1 MKPIKTETLLKLV
14 LVAIVISPILI
25 AVFVSLPILDG
36 LSASNDWIGFWGGY
50 IGAILGGIITLY
62 VLLETIRDNKE
73 QQRRN
78 ERISFYNRLLE
89 KTVKIDFFFFI
100 VLEMARRR
108 DFDGYMYAIMDYNS
122 LLLEIQM
129 MLEIEKE
136 KHEGIDKVSKAFYDF
151 VKVSDELVKSFEDK
165 HNVMQQSKVDE
176 LFNKLSINRLN
187 NEVKKF
193 IGENSAY

>member
-1 MKPIKTETLLKLV
+1 MYSSLDRVFALGFMFGKGEKKIEAYKNRDVVKLV

-89 KTVKIDFFFFI
+89 K
-100 VLEMARRR
+100 
-108 DFDGYMYAIMDYNS
+108 
-122 LLLEIQM
+122 
-129 MLEIEKE
+129 
-136 KHEGIDKVSKAFYDF
+136 
-151 VKVSDELVKSFEDK
+151 
-165 HNVMQQSKVDE
+165 
-176 LFNKLSINRLN
+176 NRI
-187 NEVKKF
+187 K
-193 IGENSAY
+193 